1 VSSPVHY
8 TGCFAKLSKT
18 GWDDLSRQGR
28 SFLPATG
35 VWQSN
40 QKTCDLRPGDLSIL
54 SGVNAMDE
62 PKQLINRF
70 VEELWNE
77 RRLDVADAIFAK
89 DCVTHQLRSGV
100 PADAVPRGPQAIK
113 EHVAG
118 WIASFPDLRF
128 SIEQMLSEGDRVV
141 TQLLMEGTHQGAWL
155 GIPASGKKMQIR
167 MFTVHRVVQGK
178 IVEDW
183 VLVESLGVFQQL
195 GVVPNTADLVGN
207 FLRQQSN
214 C

>member
-1 VSSPVHY
+1 M
-8 TGCFAKLSKT
+8 
-18 GWDDLSRQGR
+18 DD
-28 SFLPATG
+28 
-35 VWQSN
+35 
-40 QKTCDLRPGDLSIL
+40 
-54 SGVNAMDE
+54 

-100 PADAVPRGPQAIK
+100 PADAVPRGPHAIK
-113 EHVAG
+113 EHVTS
-118 WIASFPDLRF
+118 WIASFPDLHF

-141 TQLLMEGTHQGAWL
+141 MQLLMEGTHQGPWL
-155 GIPASGKKMQIR
+155 GIPASGNKMQIR

-195 GVVPNTADLVGN
+195 GIVPDTADLVGN
-207 FLRQQSN
+207 FLRQRSN

>member
-1 VSSPVHY
+1 M
-8 TGCFAKLSKT
+8 
-18 GWDDLSRQGR
+18 
-28 SFLPATG
+28 
-35 VWQSN
+35 
-40 QKTCDLRPGDLSIL
+40 PGESAI
-54 SGVNAMDE
+54 N
-62 PKQLINRF
+62 PKQVINRF

-77 RRLDVADAIFAK
+77 RRLDVADAIFAQ

-100 PADAVPRGPQAIK
+100 PLDAVPRGPEAIK

-118 WIASFPDLRF
+118 WITSFPDLRF

-155 GIPASGKKMQIR
+155 GIPPSGKKIHIR

-183 VLVESLGVFQQL
+183 VLVESLGFFQQL
-195 GVVPNTADLVGN
+195 GLVADTADLLAN

>member
-1 VSSPVHY
+1 M
-8 TGCFAKLSKT
+8 
-18 GWDDLSRQGR
+18 DD
-28 SFLPATG
+28 
-35 VWQSN
+35 
-40 QKTCDLRPGDLSIL
+40 
-54 SGVNAMDE
+54 

-70 VEELWNE
+70 VEELWNK

-89 DCVTHQLRSGV
+89 NCVTHQLQSGV

-113 EHVAG
+113 EHVTG

-128 SIEQMLSEGDRVV
+128 TIEQMLSEDDRVV
-141 TQLLMEGTHQGAWL
+141 MQLLMEGTHQGAWL

-178 IVEDW
+178 IAEDW
-183 VLVESLGVFQQL
+183 VLVESLGFFQQL
-195 GVVPNTADLVGN
+195 GVVPRTEDLVGD

>member
-1 VSSPVHY
+1 ME
-8 TGCFAKLSKT
+8 
-18 GWDDLSRQGR
+18 D
-28 SFLPATG
+28 
-35 VWQSN
+35 
-40 QKTCDLRPGDLSIL
+40 
-54 SGVNAMDE
+54 
-62 PKQLINRF
+62 PKHLISRF

-141 TQLLMEGTHQGAWL
+141 TQLLMEGTHQGMWL
-155 GIPASGKKMQIR
+155 GIPASGKNMQVR

-195 GVVPNTADLVGN
+195 GVVPGHSRLGGQFLASAKQLRCFRTWNRSTAR
-207 FLRQQSN
+207 FLRR
-214 C
+214 

>member
-1 VSSPVHY
+1 M
-8 TGCFAKLSKT
+8 
-18 GWDDLSRQGR
+18 DD
-28 SFLPATG
+28 
-35 VWQSN
+35 
-40 QKTCDLRPGDLSIL
+40 
-54 SGVNAMDE
+54 

-77 RRLDVADAIFAK
+77 RRLDVAGAIFAS
-89 DCVTHQLRSGV
+89 DCVTHQLWSGV
-100 PADAVPRGPQAIK
+100 PSDAVPRGPEAIK
-113 EHVAG
+113 EHVTS
-118 WIASFPDLRF
+118 WIASFPDLHF

-141 TQLLMEGTHQGAWL
+141 MQLLVEGTHQGAWL

-195 GVVPNTADLVGN
+195 GIVPNTADLVGN

>member
-1 VSSPVHY
+1 VPRRASSPSEQKAQLKEEQLSSLCLSV
-8 TGCFAKLSKT
+8 TQIGAAKQSK
-18 GWDDLSRQGR
+18 
-28 SFLPATG
+28 
-35 VWQSN
+35 
-40 QKTCDLRPGDLSIL
+40 KTCDLRRGDLSIV
-54 SGVNAMDE
+54 SGVSAMDD

-77 RRLDVADAIFAK
+77 RRLEVADAIFAK

-100 PADAVPRGPQAIK
+100 PVDTVPRGPQVIK

-207 FLRQQSN
+207 FVRQQGN
-214 C
+214 

>member
-1 VSSPVHY
+1 M
-8 TGCFAKLSKT
+8 
-18 GWDDLSRQGR
+18 DD
-28 SFLPATG
+28 
-35 VWQSN
+35 
-40 QKTCDLRPGDLSIL
+40 
-54 SGVNAMDE
+54 
-62 PKQLINRF
+62 PKQLISRF

-77 RRLDVADAIFAK
+77 RRLDVADAIFAE

-118 WIASFPDLRF
+118 WIASFPDLHF
-128 SIEQMLSEGDRVV
+128 SIEQLVSEGDRVV
-141 TQLLMEGTHQGAWL
+141 MQLLMEGTHGGAWL

-167 MFTVHRVVQGK
+167 MFTVHRIVQGK

-183 VLVESLGVFQQL
+183 VLVESLGLFQQL
-195 GVVPNTADLVGN
+195 GILPDTADLVGN
-207 FLRQQSN
+207 FLRQQNN